1 MGRRAHGT
9 LENEIIAALAVAGSA
24 MTVQEVAQAVDTD
37 LSYTTVHTTLGR
49 LSDKGLVERE
59 RTDGGYRYRPAA
71 QAADVLAEQ
80 IDALLRRGPD
90 RTAVLRSFLDAL
102 TPDDVRFLREWL
114 ASRDTPVD

>member
-1 MGRRAHGT
+1 MARRAHGT
-9 LENEIIAALAVAGSA
+9 LENEIMTALAAADSA
-24 MTVQEVAQAVDTD
+24 MTVQEVAQAVDAE
-37 LSYTTVHTTLGR
+37 LSYTAVHTTLGR

-59 RTDGGYRYRPAA
+59 RTEGGYRYRPAA

-102 TPDDVRFLREWL
+102 TPEDVRFLREWL
-114 ASRDTPVD
+114 AARNDPG